1 MLAPF
6 YGAMTRCIFW
16 RTGIDHGPK
25 YKKGQRLQINF
36 TLYTTEISRYL
47 IAVAHTLAQNVPVI
61 LTLPHTLILAH
72 DRQIS

>member
-25 YKKGQRLQINF
+25 YKKGQRLRTNF
-36 TLYTTEISRYL
+36 TLFTTEISRYV
-47 IAVAHTLAQNVPVI
+47 IAVAHTLALTVLVI
-61 LTLPHTLILAH
+61 LTLPQTL
-72 DRQIS
+72 RT